1 MNRRRG
7 CATADREEDEAG
19 VVDGASRLRSSTV
32 VHVGGHALPP
42 GQDGAAGGGR
52 GGGGSRWRAPAWA
65 FGELGGAGRVEEGEA
80 DLDEARGGYRAAR
93 VPGEGEWEPGVLIH
107 SPAPASWSGGAP
119 PL

>member
-1 MNRRRG
+1 MGARTSSWTGRCSWRR
-7 CATADREEDEAG
+7 
-19 VVDGASRLRSSTV
+19 
-32 VHVGGHALPP
+32 P
-42 GQDGAAGGGR
+42 

-65 FGELGGAGRVEEGEA
+65 FDELGGAGRVEESEA
-80 DLDEARGGYRAAR
+80 DLDEVRGGYRAAR